1 MSNNDITKRDMPD
14 LPCSFSAIK
23 FQFCGPCCWTNCRSF
38 SSSAGRQCPRGQDF
52 ASSPATPAIAP
63 RFGVES
69 DLYKGKRKVRK
80 RVLTEKEKLMEVGLK
95 LWMVSHFYWLNTN
108 FFFFFLGGIIRCC

>member
-1 MSNNDITKRDMPD
+1 M
-14 LPCSFSAIK
+14 
-23 FQFCGPCCWTNCRSF
+23 
-38 SSSAGRQCPRGQDF
+38 
-52 ASSPATPAIAP
+52 
-63 RFGVES
+63 ES

-108 FFFFFLGGIIRCC
+108 FFFGEELFVVVEGFILDVKISN